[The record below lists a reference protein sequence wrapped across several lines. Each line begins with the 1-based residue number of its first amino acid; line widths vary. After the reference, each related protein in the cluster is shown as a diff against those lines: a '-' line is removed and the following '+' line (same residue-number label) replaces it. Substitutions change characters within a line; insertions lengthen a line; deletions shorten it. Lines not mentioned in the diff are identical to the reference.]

1 MVMPAFGESTFPAR
15 LIGAVDVFVVWWVVL
30 IAIGLG
36 ILYRTRT
43 LSVARWL
50 FGAYV
55 GGAAVLAFTQAFRGG
70 M

>member
-1 MVMPAFGESTFPAR
+1 M
-15 LIGAVDVFVVWWVVL
+15 DVFVVWWVVL
-30 IAIGLG
+30 IAIGLS

-55 GGAAVLAFTQAFRGG
+55 GGAAVLALTQTLRGG